1 MPNLTGFIH
10 LRKGGEFTMQRRQLI
25 GVAAALAVTAGHA
38 LAQAGAKPATGGHHR
53 HHGGNAKA
61 ELLVDALSECINKGE
76 TCLAHCLVLLGE
88 GERTVAACARSVSE
102 TIALCDSLRKLA
114 AQGSPRAT
122 AVARIARAA
131 CLDCEKECRKHENR
145 HAECRDCAK
154 ACAACARECEAF
166 AA

>member
-1 MPNLTGFIH
+1 
-10 LRKGGEFTMQRRQLI
+10 MQRRQWI
-25 GVAAALAVTAGHA
+25 GAAAALAAAASAGHA
-38 LAQAGAKPATGGHHR
+38 LAQAGAKPAAGAHH
-53 HHGGNAKA
+53 HHGGNAKT

-88 GERTVAACARSVSE
+88 GDRTVAGCARSVNE
-102 TIALCDSLRKLA
+102 TIALCEGLRKLA
-114 AQGSPRAT
+114 AQGSPRA
-122 AVARIARAA
+122 AQVARIARAA
-131 CLDCEKECRKHENR
+131 CLDCEKECRKHEKK